1 METTIVIGGSGFIGK
16 AIQKYVVN
24 KQIGKGFA
32 FAYNKHPENIHNSL
46 DKIRIDLLDK
56 NTLSVIER
64 YPLAIYVSGSADH
77 SLAKSSPST
86 DLDLNVGAFLNFM
99 EEFRGSLVLLSSQA
113 VYYGLRDEILESV
126 DHVPTIPYGLS
137 KKMMEAYADY
147 FLTEGALTKL
157 WMFRLMYAFG
167 EGEKER
173 RLIPRCARAAS
184 DNRRVTIF
192 GGGKSFLNPLPSM
205 FVAETLVEAT
215 KDLAKRGKNFLE
227 ITNLNYP
234 ERVTVGDVVRFLSG
248 VKHFDYEVVE
258 SGEEWPVEFWGN
270 TRNLSAHLK
279 EWKINFPS
287 LWDDLKK
294 YFNKLVGS
302 KQLG

>member
-1 METTIVIGGSGFIGK
+1 MEKTIVIGGSGFIGK
-16 AIQKYVVN
+16 AIQNYVIN
-24 KQIGKGFA
+24 KQIEKAFA

-46 DKIRIDLLDK
+46 DKIRIDLLNK
-56 NTLSVIER
+56 KTLGAAER
-64 YPLAIYVSGSADH
+64 YQHAIYVSGSADH
-77 SLAKSSPST
+77 SLAKSSPSL
-86 DLDLNVGAFLNFM
+86 DLDLNVRAFLNFM
-99 EEFRGSLVLLSSQA
+99 EEFNGSLVLLSSQA
-113 VYYGLRDEILESV
+113 VYYGLKNEILENT

-137 KKMMEAYADY
+137 KKMMEAYASY
-147 FLTEGALTKL
+147 FLEEGRLKKL

-184 DNRRVTIF
+184 DNKRVTIF

-215 KDLAKRGKNFLE
+215 KDLAKRDKEFVE
-227 ITNLNYP
+227 TTNLNSP
-234 ERVTVGDVVRFLSG
+234 KSVTVGDVVRFLSG
-248 VKHFDYEVVE
+248 VKHFDYEIVQ

-279 EWKINFPS
+279 EWKIDFPN
-287 LWDDLKK
+287 LWDDLKE
-294 YFNKLVGS
+294 YFNKLLRG
-302 KQLG
+302 K